1 MRNADY
7 SKLGRLNSMTLA
19 IVITLISALLIGLGI
34 VGIVYPILPGSFAVL
49 GGTLLWG
56 LTLRGPEGWW
66 LLGLGLPIMLAG
78 MAAQAVLTGKTLK
91 QRAIPNRSILW
102 GVLGAVIGMFV
113 IPVVGLFVGFA
124 LALLLSET
132 VRNQGD
138 IATSAGSTLAA
149 LKSMGIGIIIELA
162 AALTAGTIF
171 TICAITYLLTL

>member
-19 IVITLISALLIGLGI
+19 IVMTLIAVVLIAVGI

-49 GGTLLWG
+49 GGVLLWG

-66 LLGLGLPIMLAG
+66 LLGLGLPIMIAG
-78 MAAQAVLTGKTLK
+78 MAAQALLTGKTLK

-102 GVLGAVIGMFV
+102 GLLGAVIGMFV

-124 LALLLSET
+124 VALLLSET
-132 VRNQGD
+132 VRSQGD

-149 LKSMGIGIIIELA
+149 LKSMGIGILIELA
-162 AALTAGTIF
+162 AALTTGTIF
-171 TICAITYLLTL
+171 TICAITYFITA